1 MKSAVI
7 CYLCSIIEKKLLHF
21 SGISLSDVFTLLK
34 YPWKG
39 PEKFQFFFRFY
50 TPWNWMKTCEIILK
64 KNVKIMSFDNYGLI
78 IFHNRCWQNQRQ
90 HMCNKK
96 YVKLLNQAL
105 QSWMKL
111 DSQMAQIKIH
121 SKESNH
127 NKYTNNITPP
137 IRTKCKNLR

>member
-64 KNVKIMSFDNYGLI
+64 KNVKIMSFDKYGLI

-90 HMCNKK
+90 HMCNNK
-96 YVKLLNQAL
+96 YVSCL

-111 DSQMAQIKIH
+111 DSQWLKSRFNQNNLIITNTQITLHHLFQQNIKI
-121 SKESNH
+121 
-127 NKYTNNITPP
+127 
-137 IRTKCKNLR
+137 